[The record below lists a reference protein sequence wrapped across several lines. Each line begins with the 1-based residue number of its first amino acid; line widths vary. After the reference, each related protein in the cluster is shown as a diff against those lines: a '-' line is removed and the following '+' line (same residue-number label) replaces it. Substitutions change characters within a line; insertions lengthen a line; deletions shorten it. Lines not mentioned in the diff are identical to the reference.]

1 MNKYTLLVVG
11 ILLLSACKTSKTI
24 PSEELASNSIIIK
37 QYANSINTSD
47 VKKHVFT
54 LASDEFEG
62 RKTGEKGQKMAA
74 EYLANAYKK
83 YGLSGNPET
92 NDYFQVVPIAAL
104 NEKSSFD
111 SENVIGFI
119 EGSEKPDE
127 IIVISSHYDHEGI
140 KKGVIFNGADDNASG
155 TTAVLEIAEAFAKAK
170 QDGHGPKR
178 SLLFIN
184 FTGEEKG
191 LLGSKYFV
199 ESSLFS
205 LENIVAGLNIDMIGR
220 ISSEKEGDSN
230 YVYVIGA
237 DRLSSELHAI
247 NEVANRMYAK
257 LDLDYTFNA
266 EDDHNRYYNRSDHYN
281 LAKHNIPVIFY
292 FNGVHEDYHQPTDT
306 ADKINLELLTKRAQL
321 IFFTA
326 WELANREDRIVVDKP
341 EEENLVQNTED

>member
-1 MNKYTLLVVG
+1 MNKYTLLVAG
-11 ILLLSACKTSKTI
+11 ILLLSACKTNKTI
-24 PSEELASNSIIIK
+24 SSAELTSNSNIIK
-37 QYANSINTSD
+37 QYANTITTSD
-47 VKKHVFT
+47 VEKHVFT

-74 EYLANAYKK
+74 EYLANAYTN
-83 YGLSGNPET
+83 YGLKGNPLT
-92 NDYFQVVPIAAL
+92 NNHFQVVPLEAL
-104 NEKSSFD
+104 KYKSEFA

-119 EGSEKPDE
+119 EGSEKPEE

-155 TTAVLEIAEAFAKAK
+155 TSAVLEIAEAFSKAK
-170 QDGHGPKR
+170 KNGHGPKR

-191 LLGSKYFV
+191 LLGSKFFA
-199 ESSLFS
+199 ESSLFP

-220 ISSEKEGDSN
+220 ISTEKEGDSN
-230 YVYVIGA
+230 YIYIIGA

-247 NEVANRMYAK
+247 NEAANNAYAN
-257 LDLDYTFNA
+257 LDLDYKYNA
-266 EDDHNRYYNRSDHYN
+266 EDDRNRYYYRSDHYN

-306 ADKINLELLTKRAQL
+306 ADKINLKLLTKRAQL

-326 WELANREDRIVVDKP
+326 WELANRENRIVVDKGQ
-341 EEENLVQNTED
+341 EEYLVQNTED